1 MDTIRALNELLEKT
15 QDEYARCE
23 ADLKQALATS
33 TFFMPLT
40 RVIAGLQA
48 KLDTLEEMERWIKA
62 QIRRQNLF
70 NTIY

>member
-23 ADLKQALATS
+23 AELKLAVAAS
-33 TFFMPLT
+33 NFFMPLT

-62 QIRRQNLF
+62 QIRRQNLYD
-70 NTIY
+70 TIR